1 MGKKVKRIAKD
12 ALSVFTGGASNY
24 IDKKL
29 NPDLP
34 AQPGTPTAPVADEE
48 ALLKANRR
56 ALARKFAKRGRAGT
70 MLTEGTSLG

>member
-12 ALSVFTGGASNY
+12 YLSIQTLGLSNV

-34 AQPGTPTAPVADEE
+34 EQPTIPTAPVADEE
-48 ALLKANRR
+48 ALQKANRR
-56 ALARKFAKRGRAGT
+56 ALSRKRAGRGRAGT
-70 MLTEGTSLG
+70 LLSEGTSLG